1 MLSKHL
7 VLNNQDVAHFCPIY
21 VSEYVGGFSNPA
33 DDFRFK
39 GSVFPFSGRA
49 YRTLNRLL
57 TTRYVRA
64 WNPDV
69 IHETYYS
76 KSQIGPAAPRVV
88 TVHDMIHE
96 KYKENYKLLD
106 PTAKEKEASVKRADQ
121 IICISHKTKED
132 LVYYYNVDES
142 KISVV
147 YHGVE
152 PLSDC
157 HIIPAARSK
166 PYVLYVG
173 NRGYHKNFRV
183 LAKAYASN
191 NEINKNYDLV
201 CFGGG
206 VFSTDERKLFE
217 NLRIKVDHLSG
228 VDEVLAGLY
237 KGASLFVYPSLY
249 EGFGLPPLEAM
260 SYGCPVL
267 CSASSCLPEIAGKGA
282 MYFDPANYHE
292 LAEKMNQILSSD
304 LVKDELIAL
313 GYSRSQDFSWTKT
326 AQDTL
331 DVYKKSIDARNK

>member
-1 MLSKHL
+1 MLSKYL
-7 VLNNQDVAHFCPIY
+7 ALNNQDVAHFCPIY
-21 VSEYVGGFSNPA
+21 VNEYVGSLSNSLN
-33 DDFRFK
+33 DFRFK

-49 YRTLNRLL
+49 YRALNRLL
-57 TTRYVRA
+57 TARSVSV

-96 KYKENYKLLD
+96 KYKENYKWLD
-106 PTAKEKEASVKRADQ
+106 PTAQEKEASVKRADQ
-121 IICISHKTKED
+121 VICISRKTKED
-132 LVYYYNVDES
+132 LVDYYNVDES

-157 HIIPAARSK
+157 YIIPAARSK
-166 PYVLYVG
+166 PYILYVG
-173 NRGYHKNFRV
+173 NRGYHKNFGV

-206 VFSTDERKLFE
+206 VFSTSERNVFE
-217 NLRIKVDHLSG
+217 NLRLKVDHMSG
-228 VDEVLAGLY
+228 GDEVLAGLF

-249 EGFGLPPLEAM
+249 EGFGLPPLESM

-267 CSASSCLPEIAGKGA
+267 CSTSSCLPEIAGTGA
-282 MYFDPANYHE
+282 MYFDPEDCDE
-292 LAEKMNQILSSD
+292 LAEKMNQILSSN

-313 GYSRSQDFSWTKT
+313 GYSRSRDFSWTKT
-326 AQDTL
+326 AQHTL
-331 DVYKKSIDARNK
+331 DVYKKAIDARMN